1 MSQIVWLSSYPK
13 SGNTFV
19 RFLLANYF
27 FDGISSSAGVD
38 KRIPS
43 IKRVLSHGIQP
54 QAMIGSRVIVK
65 THFLSTRHP
74 LVKETETAGFIYV
87 VRNPRDVLLSNSRYS
102 GVTGNKPIDTAG
114 FAREFIQHMGVP
126 RWRTE
131 NFGSW
136 PEHVA
141 SWLSAAPRIPHI
153 FVRYEELKRN
163 TREELTRILLFLGEQ
178 PTEIK
183 LERALAYSS
192 LDAMKRMEQKEKATN
207 TMSGVFGDQGMDNY
221 FVGQG
226 NSGQSLEYL
235 GDDIEHEFV
244 ARFGGLMT
252 MLGYS

>member
-1 MSQIVWLSSYPK
+1 MSQIIWLSSYPK

-27 FDGISSSAGVD
+27 FDGISCSADVD
-38 KRIPS
+38 QRIPS
-43 IKRVLSHGIQP
+43 IKRLLSQGLQ
-54 QAMIGSRVIVK
+54 QEAMIGSRAIVK

-102 GVTGNKPIDTAG
+102 GVTGNKPIDAVT
-114 FAREFIQHMGVP
+114 FAREFIQHMGAP

-141 SWLSAAPRIPHI
+141 SWLSAASRIPHI

-183 LERALAYSS
+183 LDRALAYSS
-192 LDAMKRMEQKEKATN
+192 LDVMRRMERKEKSMN
-207 TMSGVFGDQGMDNY
+207 TMSDVFGDQGMNNY
-221 FVGQG
+221 FVGHG
-226 NSGQSLEYL
+226 SSGQSLEHL
-235 GDDIEHEFV
+235 GDNIEHEFV

-252 MLGYS
+252 MLGYR